1 MTTLKQIIEL
11 NNYYIEI
18 HHNDLVK
25 NKPYLIRIF
34 NYEIDPIEIRATA
47 QELNDFINYIG
58 ENAKVDS

>member
-25 NKPYLIRIF
+25 NKPYLIRVF
-34 NYEIDPIEIRATA
+34 NYEIDPVEIRAT
-47 QELNDFINYIG
+47 QEELNDFMGHIG
-58 ENAKVDS
+58 QNAQV

>member
-11 NNYYIEI
+11 NKYYIEI

-34 NYEIDPIEIRATA
+34 NYESDPIEIRAT
-47 QELNDFINYIG
+47 QEELNDFMGYIRQ
-58 ENAKVDS
+58 NAQV